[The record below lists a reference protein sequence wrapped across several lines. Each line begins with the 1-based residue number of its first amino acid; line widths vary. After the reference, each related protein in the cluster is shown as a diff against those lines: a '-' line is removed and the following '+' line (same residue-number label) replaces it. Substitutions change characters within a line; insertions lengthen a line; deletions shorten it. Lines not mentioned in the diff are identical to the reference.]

1 MWTKG
6 HTFPVYISPFFQF
19 DIHLLHNWSP
29 LLTTT
34 LISFHPYQGLA
45 SEWALLRRHESE
57 DIFGVQLCGKDPVLM
72 AKCAEVLGK
81 ETDVDFIDLNC
92 GCPIDLVFNQG
103 CGSAL
108 MGRRKRLGEIVQG
121 APRRGQKFASFP
133 DNPTPTCFSFLP
145 RYFPDR
151 NEAGEWAADNG
162 QAPHRRL

>member
-1 MWTKG
+1 
-6 HTFPVYISPFFQF
+6 
-19 DIHLLHNWSP
+19 
-29 LLTTT
+29 
-34 LISFHPYQGLA
+34 
-45 SEWALLRRHESE
+45 
-57 DIFGVQLCGKDPVLM
+57 M

-121 APRRGQKFASFP
+121 APCRNQKLHLFQIIRPQRASLSCP
-133 DNPTPTCFSFLP
+133 DN
-145 RYFPDR
+145 FPDR
-151 NEAGEWAADNG
+151 NEVGKWAADDG